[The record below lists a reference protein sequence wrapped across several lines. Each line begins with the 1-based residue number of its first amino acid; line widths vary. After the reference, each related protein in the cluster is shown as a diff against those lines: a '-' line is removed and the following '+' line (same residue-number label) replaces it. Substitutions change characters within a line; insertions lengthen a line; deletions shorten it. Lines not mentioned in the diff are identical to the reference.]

1 MIPMGVSD
9 NKWITFALVA
19 VGIFMSTLDGSIVNI
34 ALPVIMKD
42 LNVPMTTIEWVPLIY
57 LLTIS
62 SLLLAFGRLSDLKG
76 RWWVFYRGFILFSL
90 GSLLCGI
97 ARHAVWLVAARA
109 FQGVGAA
116 MLMSCSPALVVDI
129 FPPRERGRVMGMIG
143 TVVAAGLTTG
153 PALGGLIINFTSWRY
168 IFYINIPIGIFASIW
183 AYRILKTETVDTPTN
198 ETFDWPG
205 AVLMGVCFCSII
217 IVLARLHFWSEAGL
231 QILFFKAVAL
241 LSAFGL
247 YHLEKRKP
255 HPIFDL
261 SLLRIRLFILPVLSA
276 VILFIGLFIM
286 VFLMPFFLVHPAGYS
301 PAKAG
306 YFMVAPF
313 LFLFFI
319 SPVSGWIS
327 DRIGSRLLC
336 TLGMIVI
343 SSGLFFLSR
352 LSASAPYFSIIWRL
366 ALMGIGI
373 ALFIP
378 PNSAAAMSAVPPQHR
393 GIAGST
399 LATARNFGMVL
410 GVALAG
416 LVFNSIFNTLSGGL
430 IFKIYVPEHE
440 SAFMTAFQYAMV
452 SGAVVTG
459 VGVIVTFLRGSDSN
473 RKQEGKA

>member
-1 MIPMGVSD
+1 MMLMGVSD

-90 GSLLCGI
+90 GSFLCGI
-97 ARHAVWLVAARA
+97 ARHAIWLVAARS

-116 MLMSCSPALVVDI
+116 MLMACSPALVVDI
-129 FPPRERGRVMGMIG
+129 FPPQERGRAMGMIG

-217 IVLARLHFWSEAGL
+217 IALARLHSRAETGL
-231 QILFFKAVAL
+231 QVLLFAAIALISAV
-241 LSAFGL
+241 GL
-247 YHLEKRKP
+247 YQLEKKKP

-261 SLLRIRLFILPVLSA
+261 SLLGIRLFILPILSA
-276 VILFIGLFIM
+276 VILFIGVFTM

-416 LVFNSIFNTLSGGL
+416 LVFNSIFNDLSGGL
-430 IFKIYVPEHE
+430 SFKVYVPEQK

-459 VGVIVTFLRGSDSN
+459 VGVIVTFLRGSDS
-473 RKQEGKA
+473 KTGG

>member
-1 MIPMGVSD
+1 MIHMGVSD

-19 VGIFMSTLDGSIVNI
+19 VGVFMSTLDGSIVNI

-90 GSLLCGI
+90 GSFICGI
-97 ARHAVWLVAARA
+97 ARHAIWLVAARS

-116 MLMSCSPALVVDI
+116 MLMACSPALVVDI
-129 FPPRERGRVMGMIG
+129 FPPQERGRALGMIG

-153 PALGGLIINFTSWRY
+153 PALGGMIVSIASWRY

-183 AYRILKTETVDTPTN
+183 AYRVLKTETIDAPTN
-198 ETFDWPG
+198 ETFDWLG
-205 AVLMGVCFCSII
+205 AVLLGVCFCSII
-217 IVLARLHFWSEAGL
+217 IALARLHSRGATGLQFMFFAAIALISAAGL
-231 QILFFKAVAL
+231 
-241 LSAFGL
+241 
-247 YHLEKRKP
+247 YRLEKQKP
-255 HPIFDL
+255 YPIFDL

-276 VILFIGLFIM
+276 VILFMGLFTM

-313 LFLFFI
+313 LFLFFV

-343 SSGLFFLSR
+343 SSGLFLLSR
-352 LSASAPYFSIIWRL
+352 LSASAHYLSIIWRL
-366 ALMGIGI
+366 ALIGIGI
-373 ALFIP
+373 SLFIP
-378 PNSAAAMSAVPPQHR
+378 PNSAAAMSAVPPERR

-416 LVFNSIFNTLSGGL
+416 LVFNTVFNALSGGL
-430 IFKIYVPEHE
+430 SFKVYAPEQR

-459 VGVIVTFLRGSDSN
+459 LGVIVTFLRGSDSN
-473 RKQEGKA
+473 RQ

>member
-1 MIPMGVSD
+1 MGVSD

-62 SLLLAFGRLSDLKG
+62 SLLLACGRLSDIKG

-90 GSLLCGI
+90 GSFLCGI
-97 ARHAVWLVAARA
+97 ARHAIWLVAARS

-116 MLMSCSPALVVDI
+116 MLMACSPALVVDI
-129 FPPRERGRVMGMIG
+129 FPPQERGRAMGMIG

-153 PALGGLIINFTSWRY
+153 PALGGLIINLTSWRY

-217 IVLARLHFWSEAGL
+217 IALARLHSRAETGL
-231 QILFFKAVAL
+231 QVLFFAAIALISAV
-241 LSAFGL
+241 GL
-247 YHLEKRKP
+247 YHLEKQKP

-261 SLLRIRLFILPVLSA
+261 SLLSIRLFILPILSA
-276 VILFIGLFIM
+276 VILFIGVFTM

-319 SPVSGWIS
+319 LNGDYTAILN
-327 DRIGSRLLC
+327 LLMNGFYS
-336 TLGMIVI
+336 L
-343 SSGLFFLSR
+343 LL
-352 LSASAPYFSIIWRL
+352 
-366 ALMGIGI
+366 
-373 ALFIP
+373 
-378 PNSAAAMSAVPPQHR
+378 
-393 GIAGST
+393 
-399 LATARNFGMVL
+399 
-410 GVALAG
+410 
-416 LVFNSIFNTLSGGL
+416 
-430 IFKIYVPEHE
+430 
-440 SAFMTAFQYAMV
+440 
-452 SGAVVTG
+452 
-459 VGVIVTFLRGSDSN
+459 
-473 RKQEGKA
+473 

>member
-1 MIPMGVSD
+1 MGTSD

-90 GSLLCGI
+90 GSLFCGI
-97 ARHAVWLVAARA
+97 AHNAVWLVAARA

-116 MLMSCSPALVVDI
+116 MLMACSPALVVDI
-129 FPPRERGRVMGMIG
+129 FPPQERGRAMGMIG

-153 PALGGLIINFTSWRY
+153 PALGGMIVNLISWRY

-183 AYRILKTETVDTPTN
+183 AYRILRTEAIKTPTN

-205 AVLMGVCFCSII
+205 AIVMGICFCSVII
-217 IVLARLHFWSEAGL
+217 ALARLHNWAEMGL
-231 QILFFKAVAL
+231 QSAIFSAIAL
-241 LSAFGL
+241 ISGIGL
-247 YHLEKRKP
+247 YQIEKEKT

-261 SLLRIRLFILPVLSA
+261 SLLSIRLFILPVLSA
-276 VILFIGLFIM
+276 VILFIGVFTM

-327 DRIGSRLLC
+327 DRIGSQLLC
-336 TLGMIVI
+336 TFGMIVLCT
-343 SSGLFFLSR
+343 GLFFLSR
-352 LSASAPYFSIIWRL
+352 LSASAPYHSIIWRL
-366 ALMGIGI
+366 ALIGIGI

-399 LATARNFGMVL
+399 LATARNLGMVL

-440 SAFMTAFQYAMV
+440 SAFMTAFQYAMI
-452 SGAVVTG
+452 SSAVVTG
-459 VGVIVTFLRGSDSN
+459 IGVIITFLRGSESN
-473 RKQEGKA
+473 RL